1 MVKVAILG
9 TGNIA
14 AAHIRGYLTFP
25 ERCRIIALVDIE
37 TEKAH
42 SRNKEF
48 GLNAAVYPDID
59 ALLANEKVD
68 MVSICTPPFT
78 HRDLTVRSMKAGVH
92 VLCEKPMASSLE
104 ECDDMLEAQKASG
117 ALLSVVT
124 NNRFLTPVMA
134 LRKVLESAL
143 AGRVLQATVN
153 SYWWRGFVYYD
164 LWWRGTWEKEGGG
177 CTLNHGV
184 HHMDLFQWLMGTPSS
199 VSSTI
204 SNLAHSNA
212 EVEDYSISVFK
223 FPDNRVGVV
232 SASVVHHG
240 EEQELIFQCEKARIS
255 FPWKVYASTSKPNG
269 FPVRNSELEDQL
281 TAVYESVP
289 ELRHEAHIGQ
299 IDNFLSAVEGNGT
312 ILSDGVEGRKT
323 LELISAV
330 YQSGTTG
337 KEVALPLT
345 PDQPFYTRDG
355 ILSNAIHFYERSER
369 KQ

>member
-1 MVKVAILG
+1 
-9 TGNIA
+9 
-14 AAHIRGYLTFP
+14 
-25 ERCRIIALVDIE
+25 
-37 TEKAH
+37 
-42 SRNKEF
+42 
-48 GLNAAVYPDID
+48 
-59 ALLANEKVD
+59 
-68 MVSICTPPFT
+68 
-78 HRDLTVRSMKAGVH
+78 
-92 VLCEKPMASSLE
+92 
-104 ECDDMLEAQKASG
+104 
-117 ALLSVVT
+117 
-124 NNRFLTPVMA
+124 
-134 LRKVLESAL
+134 
-143 AGRVLQATVN
+143 
-153 SYWWRGFVYYD
+153 
-164 LWWRGTWEKEGGG
+164 
-177 CTLNHGV
+177 
-184 HHMDLFQWLMGTPSS
+184 MDLFQWLMGTPSS